1 MQRYITFSKQKDRGP
16 KPPENGTASY
26 FFEFLE
32 LIFKAV
38 NFIVFSGMRV
48 VSFSRYNNDN
58 YWTRHHSSQTAGPMN
73 MVRYGT
79 VRYGTVRYGTVRYG
93 MTALFQVC
101 LKKWINFWSTSL
113 NFVALW
119 LWAVCWIRNRF
130 NADPDQYILLNPD
143 SDFWILNRNR
153 RFVCGFGSG
162 SSNVTTNRLK
172 NLFFFPRNYYYKY
185 PVPRMTKR
193 TLLPD

>member
-16 KPPENGTASY
+16 KPPENGTASI

-48 VSFSRYNNDN
+48 VSFSRYNSDA
-58 YWTRHHSSQTAGPMN
+58 SQLLNAPSFITDSGTYEYGT
-73 MVRYGT
+73 VRYGT

-101 LKKWINFWSTSL
+101 LKK
-113 NFVALW
+113 
-119 LWAVCWIRNRF
+119 
-130 NADPDQYILLNPD
+130 
-143 SDFWILNRNR
+143 
-153 RFVCGFGSG
+153 
-162 SSNVTTNRLK
+162 
-172 NLFFFPRNYYYKY
+172 
-185 PVPRMTKR
+185 
-193 TLLPD
+193 

>member
-48 VSFSRYNNDN
+48 VSFSRYNSDA
-58 YWTRHHSSQTAGPMN
+58 SQLLNAPSFITDS
-73 MVRYGT
+73 GT
-79 VRYGTVRYGTVRYG
+79 YEYGTVRYG

-101 LKKWINFWSTSL
+101 LKK
-113 NFVALW
+113 
-119 LWAVCWIRNRF
+119 
-130 NADPDQYILLNPD
+130 
-143 SDFWILNRNR
+143 
-153 RFVCGFGSG
+153 
-162 SSNVTTNRLK
+162 
-172 NLFFFPRNYYYKY
+172 
-185 PVPRMTKR
+185 
-193 TLLPD
+193 

>member
-58 YWTRHHSSQTAGPMN
+58 Y
-73 MVRYGT
+73 
-79 VRYGTVRYGTVRYG
+79 
-93 MTALFQVC
+93 
-101 LKKWINFWSTSL
+101 
-113 NFVALW
+113 
-119 LWAVCWIRNRF
+119 
-130 NADPDQYILLNPD
+130 
-143 SDFWILNRNR
+143 
-153 RFVCGFGSG
+153 
-162 SSNVTTNRLK
+162 
-172 NLFFFPRNYYYKY
+172 
-185 PVPRMTKR
+185 
-193 TLLPD
+193 